1 MTDASGGTSGAGG
14 AAGGSGAS
22 GVDGATGAGGAS
34 GVSGV
39 RVTDSAHARA
49 LSLQLTVNRA
59 HSAARA
65 GDLDRAARL
74 LDELDTGGHL
84 DTARVSF
91 AKADSGAPSGAAS
104 GAERATVVA
113 ALNLRAKVH
122 AQRGELTEA
131 DACWTRVEALAPDD
145 PDAAAGRL
153 TLAKIASGRRHAR
166 PVVHTGRVAVIAAAL
181 AATVAGVA
189 LVGGAVRLISDGGD
203 DAGRPSG
210 SVTEAD
216 SESDRLQAESRRADE
231 LAKRIAD
238 QEADDSAEA
247 ERRDSTLD
255 EVAKRL
261 AMPGVELRRH
271 ADDIQLVFSTGVFPY
286 DSVISREG
294 ATALTEIGRR
304 LADLNSGADAGPGA
318 PEKGA
323 GAETGVETTV
333 VGHSVVV
340 PGGSPSGGSVV
351 ALERARVAAQ
361 YLAEDSDLRLTDFRL
376 VSADQRRGP
385 FPATDANAP
394 RNRTVTLLITPK
406 EPPAAR

>member
-1 MTDASGGTSGAGG
+1 MTDS
-14 AAGGSGAS
+14 
-22 GVDGATGAGGAS
+22 
-34 GVSGV
+34 V
-39 RVTDSAHARA
+39 RARA

-65 GDLDRAARL
+65 GDLGQAARL

-91 AKADSGAPSGAAS
+91 AKPGSGDSGGAS

-122 AQRGELTEA
+122 AQLGELPEA

-145 PDAAAGRL
+145 PDAAAGRR
-153 TLAKIASGRRHAR
+153 TLAKITAGRRHAR
-166 PVVHTGRVAVIAAAL
+166 PVVHTGRVAVIAGAL

-189 LVGGAVRLISDGGD
+189 LVGGAVRLISNGDDDGGR
-203 DAGRPSG
+203 ASG

-216 SESDRLQAESRRADE
+216 TGSERLRAESQRADE
-231 LAKRIAD
+231 LKERLAALESDSKAD
-238 QEADDSAEA
+238 A

-261 AMPGVELRRH
+261 AMPGVEIRRH
-271 ADDIQLVFSTGVFPY
+271 ADDIQLVFSTGVFPH
-286 DSVISREG
+286 DTVISREG

-304 LADLNSGADAGPGA
+304 LADLESGSGEGA
-318 PEKGA
+318 VA
-323 GAETGVETTV
+323 GVETTV
-333 VGHSVVV
+333 VGHSVAV
-340 PGGSPSGGSVV
+340 PGGAPSGGSVV
-351 ALERARVAAQ
+351 ALERARVAAW

-385 FPATDANAP
+385 FPATEANAP

>member
-1 MTDASGGTSGAGG
+1 MSGTSGG
-14 AAGGSGAS
+14 APGAP
-22 GVDGATGAGGAS
+22 GVPGAG
-34 GVSGV
+34 
-39 RVTDSAHARA
+39 SAHARA

-65 GDLDRAARL
+65 GDLDQAARL

-84 DTARVSF
+84 DASRVSF
-91 AKADSGAPSGAAS
+91 AKTGSGSGGDSR
-104 GAERATVVA
+104 AERATVVA

-131 DACWTRVEALAPDD
+131 DACWTRVEALAPGD
-145 PDAAAGRL
+145 PDAAAGRR
-153 TLAKIASGRRHAR
+153 TLAKIATGRRHAR
-166 PVVHTGRVAVIAAAL
+166 PVVNTGRVAVVAAAL

-189 LVGGAVRLISDGGD
+189 LVGGAVRLISDGED
-203 DAGRPSG
+203 DGGRASG

-216 SESDRLQAESRRADE
+216 TGSERLRAESQRADE
-231 LAKRIAD
+231 LKERLAALESDNKAD
-238 QEADDSAEA
+238 AD
-247 ERRDSTLD
+247 RRDSTLD
-255 EVAKRL
+255 EAAERL
-261 AMPGVELRRH
+261 AMPGVEIRRH

-304 LADLNSGADAGPGA
+304 LADLGSGPGSESEAGPA
-318 PEKGA
+318 A
-323 GAETGVETTV
+323 GVETTV
-333 VGHSVVV
+333 VGHSVAV
-340 PGGSPSGGSVV
+340 PGGAPSGGSVV

-361 YLAEDSDLRLTDFRL
+361 YLAQDSDLRLTDFRL

-385 FPATDANAP
+385 FPATEANAP

-406 EPPAAR
+406 EPSAAR

>member
-1 MTDASGGTSGAGG
+1 M
-14 AAGGSGAS
+14 
-22 GVDGATGAGGAS
+22 S
-34 GVSGV
+34 GVSGTSGGAPGV
-39 RVTDSAHARA
+39 AGVAGAGSAHARA

-65 GDLDRAARL
+65 GDLDQAARL

-91 AKADSGAPSGAAS
+91 AKTGAGGDSR
-104 GAERATVVA
+104 AERATVVA

-122 AQRGELTEA
+122 AQLGELTEA

-145 PDAAAGRL
+145 PDAAAGRR
-153 TLAKIASGRRHAR
+153 TLAKIAAGRRHAR
-166 PVVHTGRVAVIAAAL
+166 PVVNTGRVAVIAAAL
-181 AATVAGVA
+181 AATVAAVA
-189 LVGGAVRLISDGGD
+189 LVGGAVRLMSDGGD
-203 DAGRPSG
+203 EDGGRASG
-210 SVTEAD
+210 SVTGAD
-216 SESDRLQAESRRADE
+216 TGSERLLAESRRADE
-231 LAKRIAD
+231 LKERLAALESSNK
-238 QEADDSAEA
+238 DDA

-261 AMPGVELRRH
+261 AMPGVEIRRH

-304 LADLNSGADAGPGA
+304 LSDLESGSESGSGS
-318 PEKGA
+318 GS
-323 GAETGVETTV
+323 GVETTV
-333 VGHSVVV
+333 VGHSVAV
-340 PGGSPSGGSVV
+340 PGGAPSGGSVV

-385 FPATDANAP
+385 FPATEANAP